1 MQLLLIAAIVAIIV
15 ALLSARGLWDRFKG
29 DGDYGIEPWML
40 RVEGLGGVCRD
51 YLDLIKE
58 MRSGRHDRET
68 IHYLD
73 SQRQVAHDQILGY
86 LGLDRT
92 ADLDVAMF
100 ARRYLAQ
107 ESLE

>member
-1 MQLLLIAAIVAIIV
+1 MQLMIIAAVVAIV
-15 ALLSARGLWDRFKG
+15 ALLSARGLWDRFRG
-29 DGDYGIEPWML
+29 NGDYGIEPWML
-40 RVEGLGGVCRD
+40 RVEGLAGLCRD
-51 YLDLIKE
+51 YLDLIRE
-58 MRSGRHDRET
+58 MRSGQHDRET

-100 ARRYLAQ
+100 ARRYLEQ
-107 ESLE
+107 